1 MTSTSANLRLGYRFP
16 GLSLSAGYTFID
28 VEREIDQIVTTLP
41 GFGGGQTLLFP
52 IFFEADSDFVDARIV
67 WAAATRLKVGA
78 QGRWYENRGSF
89 GVTTRDLSAF
99 VELGFGRGY
108 VAHLGYRDRDYDQTQ
123 QDWDDYRA
131 RITELS
137 IGYRW

>member
-1 MTSTSANLRLGYRFP
+1 MITDQPVNNHDDLLKVTSGILNEVGLDLNELGGDLTF
-16 GLSLSAGYTFID
+16 AGMD
-28 VEREIDQIVTTLP
+28 
-41 GFGGGQTLLFP
+41 P
-52 IFFEADSDFVDARIV
+52 IRP
-67 WAAATRLKVGA
+67 TRLKVGA